1 MSLTSLM
8 IKKLYTLPKS
18 DQQISGKNM
27 CSSKFGKALLQYLK
41 FKGETYIAKCKITT
55 NITQV
60 MFLSGWM
67 GQI

>member
-1 MSLTSLM
+1 M
-8 IKKLYTLPKS
+8 PKS
-18 DQQISGKNM
+18 DQQSGKNM

-60 MFLSGWM
+60 IILSG
-67 GQI
+67 

>member
-1 MSLTSLM
+1 MIPLKKKKIM
-8 IKKLYTLPKS
+8 IKKWYTLPKS
-18 DQQISGKNM
+18 DQQSGKNM

-60 MFLSGWM
+60 IILLG
-67 GQI
+67 